1 MARGLSTVGAR
12 LQRDRVHA
20 RPTLVPARIG
30 PRTAILATLLSVA
43 IVLLA
48 VAGGTRVGRDSNEA
62 GAAPAPAQAG
72 GAIATSAG
80 RPAPPA
86 FSTGSVDTTGV
97 APPAAVA
104 PVVLTQI
111 SALASDGIPAVAL
124 LAYRNA
130 ATAVNR
136 ASVTCHLP
144 WSLLA
149 GIGRVESDH
158 GRFAGAQLRTD
169 GTSTTKIIGIAL
181 NGVGT
186 SLIRDTDHGRLD
198 GDDIFDRAVGPMQ
211 FIPSTWATYGADGD
225 GDGVKNPFDIQ
236 DATLAAAH
244 YLCAAG
250 GDLAS
255 TAGRVRA
262 ILAYNH
268 SGRYVSQVLA
278 LSAMYGSGRDGIVP
292 VTAPPI
298 PKTLPTIAP
307 VDPGPPRSREP
318 QHRTTAPAYRPTHSS
333 PSRGTATSKPASK
346 PTSTADPIGCATAAT
361 STSSP
366 GSGTPTAD
374 SSTADP
380 STVAVSATASTTS
393 SSTDGAMS
401 GVPSSGADRTPCV
414 AASGTSP
421 LSSASPRAM
430 ATPLLLLVILAGVSA
445 WRRFVRRSGR
455 HSRAVA

>member
-62 GAAPAPAQAG
+62 GAARAPAQAG

-149 GIGRVESDH
+149 GIGRVESD
-158 GRFAGAQLRTD
+158 RGAPPPPRRHLDHEDHRDCAQWCRNVVDSRHRSRTARRRRYLRPGCRTD
-169 GTSTTKIIGIAL
+169 AVHPVHVGDLRRGRRRRRRQESLRHPGRHAGCGALPVRRRRRPGEYGRSGSRSSRVQPFGPLRVPSACPVGDVRLRKGWDRPGYGAAHSENATDHRTGRSGPTAQPGTSASHDCAGLSADPQLAL
-181 NGVGT
+181 
-186 SLIRDTDHGRLD
+186 
-198 GDDIFDRAVGPMQ
+198 A
-211 FIPSTWATYGADGD
+211 GD
-225 GDGVKNPFDIQ
+225 GDEQ
-236 DATLAAAH
+236 
-244 YLCAAG
+244 AG
-250 GDLAS
+250 EQTDVDGRPNRLRNRSNEHVIAGLVDLGHPDRRLVYRRPVYRCRERNRVNDVVVH
-255 TAGRVRA
+255 GRR
-262 ILAYNH
+262 N
-268 SGRYVSQVLA
+268 
-278 LSAMYGSGRDGIVP
+278 
-292 VTAPPI
+292 
-298 PKTLPTIAP
+298 
-307 VDPGPPRSREP
+307 
-318 QHRTTAPAYRPTHSS
+318 
-333 PSRGTATSKPASK
+333 
-346 PTSTADPIGCATAAT
+346 
-361 STSSP
+361 
-366 GSGTPTAD
+366 
-374 SSTADP
+374 
-380 STVAVSATASTTS
+380 
-393 SSTDGAMS
+393 
-401 GVPSSGADRTPCV
+401 
-414 AASGTSP
+414 
-421 LSSASPRAM
+421 
-430 ATPLLLLVILAGVSA
+430 
-445 WRRFVRRSGR
+445 VRRPQFGR
-455 HSRAVA
+455 